1 MILTG
6 ILSLI
11 LIYYIW
17 KTDKLDD
24 RLKSAKTYCYECSR
38 KMRRK
43 SNH

>member
-6 ILSLI
+6 ILSFI

-24 RLKSAKTYCYECSR
+24 RLKSAKIYCYECR
-38 KMRRK
+38 KK
-43 SNH
+43 IKKKNNI

>member
-6 ILSLI
+6 ILSFI

-24 RLKSAKTYCYECSR
+24 KLNKAKKYCYECGKLLKKR
-38 KMRRK
+38 
-43 SNH
+43 